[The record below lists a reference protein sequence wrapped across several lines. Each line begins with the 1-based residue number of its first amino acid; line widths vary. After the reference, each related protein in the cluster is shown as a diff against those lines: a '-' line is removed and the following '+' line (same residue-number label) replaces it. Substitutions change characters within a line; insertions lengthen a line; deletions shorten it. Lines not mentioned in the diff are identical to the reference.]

1 MTTGEEARRDRAIGA
16 LLGLAVGDAVGTT
29 LEFAVRDQRPPL
41 TDMVGGGPFRLKPGE
56 WTDDTSMALC
66 LADSLLACRGL
77 DETDLIRRFVDWW
90 QDGQNSHNGM
100 CFDIGFTTANALMQ
114 FRQSGNPLAGSSD
127 RRAAGNGSLMRLSPV
142 AIRWHRSKE
151 RAVAAARKQSLT
163 THGAAE
169 AVDACAYY
177 AELIVDAISEGDAA
191 TVLSP
196 RPFTGEPAIEGI
208 AQCGWRGKR
217 RDQISSS
224 GYVVHTLEAALWS
237 IGQNDNFEAAIL
249 TAANLADD
257 ADSVAAVTGQLA
269 GAIWGASAIP
279 QHWTARL
286 AWHDKIRGLA
296 DALYQLDTPSN

>member
-1 MTTGEEARRDRAIGA
+1 MTSAEEARKDRAVGA

-29 LEFAVRDQRPPL
+29 LEFERRDRHPPL

-66 LADSLLACRGL
+66 LAESLLACRGL
-77 DETDLIRRFVDWW
+77 DEADLMRRFVDWW
-90 QDGQNSHNGM
+90 QDGHNSHNGM
-100 CFDIGFTTANALMQ
+100 CFDIGITTANALNQ
-114 FRQSGNPLAGSSD
+114 FRRTGNPLAGSSD

-142 AIRWHRSKE
+142 SIRWHRSKE
-151 RAVAAARKQSLT
+151 HAIAAARKQSIT

-177 AELIVDAISEGDAA
+177 AELIVDAIAGGDAA
-191 TVLSP
+191 SALSP
-196 RPFTGEPAIEGI
+196 RPFTGEPAIEDI
-208 AQCGWRGKR
+208 ARCGWRGKR

-237 IGQNDNFEAAIL
+237 IGQNDSFEAAIL

-279 QHWTARL
+279 QHWTAKL

-296 DALYQLDTPSN
+296 DALYQLDMPGN

>member
-1 MTTGEEARRDRAIGA
+1 MTSAEEARRDRAIGA
-16 LLGLAVGDAVGTT
+16 LLGLAAGDAVGTT
-29 LEFAVRDQRPPL
+29 LEFERRDQHPPL

-66 LADSLLACRGL
+66 LADSLLACREL
-77 DETDLIRRFVDWW
+77 DEADLMRRFVDWW
-90 QDGQNSHNGM
+90 QDGHNSHSGM
-100 CFDIGFTTANALMQ
+100 CFDIGVTTAKALAQ
-114 FRQSGNPLAGSSD
+114 FRRTGNPLAGSSD

-151 RAVAAARKQSLT
+151 QAIAAARKQSIT

-177 AELIVDAISEGDAA
+177 AALIVDAIAGGDASS
-191 TVLSP
+191 VLSP
-196 RPFTGEPAIEGI
+196 RPFRGEAAIEGI
-208 AQCGWRGKR
+208 AQGGWRAKR

-237 IGQNDNFEAAIL
+237 IGQSDDFEAAIL

-279 QHWTARL
+279 QHWTAKL
-286 AWHDKIRGLA
+286 AWHDKIRDLA
-296 DALYQLDTPSN
+296 DALYQRYMAGS

>member
-1 MTTGEEARRDRAIGA
+1 MTSAEETRRDRAIGA

-29 LEFAVRDQRPPL
+29 LEFERRDQCPPL

-66 LADSLLACRGL
+66 LADSLLACRVL
-77 DETDLIRRFVDWW
+77 DESDLMRRFVGWW

-100 CFDIGFTTANALMQ
+100 CFDIGITTSNALNR
-114 FRQSGNPLAGSSD
+114 FRRTGNPLAGSSD

-142 AIRWHRSKE
+142 AIRWHRNKE
-151 RAVAAARKQSLT
+151 HAVAAARKQSRT

-177 AELIVDAISEGDAA
+177 AELIVDAIAAGDSAS
-191 TVLSP
+191 VLSP
-196 RPFTGEPAIEGI
+196 RSFAGEPAIEDI
-208 AQCGWRGKR
+208 AQCEWRGKR

-237 IGQNDNFEAAIL
+237 IGQNDNFESAIL

-257 ADSVAAVTGQLA
+257 ADSVAAVAGQLA

-279 QHWTARL
+279 QHWTAKL
-286 AWHDKIRGLA
+286 VWHDKIRGLA
-296 DALYQLDTPSN
+296 DALYQLDMPGN

>member
-1 MTTGEEARRDRAIGA
+1 MTSAEEARRDRAIGA
-16 LLGLAVGDAVGTT
+16 LLGLAAGDAVGTT
-29 LEFAVRDQRPPL
+29 LEFERRDQHPPL

-66 LADSLLACRGL
+66 LADSLLACREL
-77 DETDLIRRFVDWW
+77 DEADLMRRFVDWW
-90 QDGQNSHNGM
+90 QDGHNSHSGM
-100 CFDIGFTTANALMQ
+100 CFDIGVTTAKALAQ
-114 FRQSGNPLAGSSD
+114 FRRTGNPLAGSSD

-151 RAVAAARKQSLT
+151 QAIAAARKQSIT

-177 AELIVDAISEGDAA
+177 AALIVDAIAGGDASS
-191 TVLSP
+191 VLSP
-196 RPFTGEPAIEGI
+196 RPFRGEAAIEGI
-208 AQCGWRGKR
+208 AQGGWRAKR

-237 IGQNDNFEAAIL
+237 IGQSDDFEAAIL

-257 ADSVAAVTGQLA
+257 ADSVAAVAGQLA

-279 QHWTARL
+279 QHWTAKL
-286 AWHDKIRGLA
+286 AWHDKIRDLA
-296 DALYQLDTPSN
+296 DALYQRDMAGS